1 MSEELNNEIGE
12 GEVEKVADKV
22 RVKRRELVIHLP
34 WYKTQW
40 GAGLI
45 LGLELGLIAGIPI
58 AFIVYQLAVVVVR
71 FISAS

>member
-12 GEVEKVADKV
+12 GEVVKVADKV

-45 LGLELGLIAGIPI
+45 LGFELGLIAGIPI
-58 AFIVYQLAVVVVR
+58 AFVIYQLTGDVVR

>member
-1 MSEELNNEIGE
+1 MSEGLNNEVGDV
-12 GEVEKVADKV
+12 EVEKVADKV
-22 RVKRRELVIHLP
+22 RVKRREFVIPLP
-34 WYKTQW
+34 FYKTQW

-58 AFIVYQLAVVVVR
+58 AFLVYQLAVVVVR